1 MGQEDT
7 ERQTVFPQ
15 ISIYLGDLRG
25 VIEELAAKQGKK
37 RSLVVREVLVA
48 GLRSLGHL
56 SEEADEVA

>member
-1 MGQEDT
+1 MGQEDM

-25 VIEELAAKQGKK
+25 VIEKIAADQGKK

-48 GLRSLGHL
+48 GLRRLGHL
-56 SEEADEVA
+56 PEESDEVA